1 VPQLI
6 VGVSID
12 IAGRLSLSVDY
23 RSLHALV
30 LTSAMAADG
39 QVLSDY
45 ASHQVLAGLR
55 FGFSR

>member
-1 VPQLI
+1 LI

-23 RSLHALV
+23 RSLHASV